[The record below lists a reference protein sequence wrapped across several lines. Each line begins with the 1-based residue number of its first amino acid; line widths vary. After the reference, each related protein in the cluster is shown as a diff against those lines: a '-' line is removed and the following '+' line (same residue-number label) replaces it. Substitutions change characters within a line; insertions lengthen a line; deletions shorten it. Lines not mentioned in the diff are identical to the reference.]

1 MIVINRYAIEYDKA
15 RAAYRIISARP
26 SICPDCGQ
34 VLSGYDTRKRH
45 AIDGSGAVRWF
56 LLRRLRC
63 SGCGKIHL
71 ELPDFIQP
79 QKHYESQ
86 VIRETLTGLSD
97 HCPADDST
105 IWRWRNQ
112 NNPPGLHSAFD
123 PGAVNSTYID
133 TKEEES

>member
-1 MIVINRYAIEYDKA
+1 MIITNHYNIKHDSAKNAFRIENKGL
-15 RAAYRIISARP
+15 P
-26 SICPDCGQ
+26 LCPDCGQ
-34 VLSGYDTRKRH
+34 HLSGYDTRKRH

-86 VIRETLTGLSD
+86 VILETLTGLSD

-123 PGAVNSTYID
+123 LGAVNSTYID